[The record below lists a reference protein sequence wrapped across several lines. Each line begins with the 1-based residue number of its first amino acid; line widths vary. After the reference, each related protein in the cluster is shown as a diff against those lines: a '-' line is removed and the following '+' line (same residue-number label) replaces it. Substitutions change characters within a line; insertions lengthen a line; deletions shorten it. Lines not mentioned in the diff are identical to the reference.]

1 MYENAQK
8 CVDGFM
14 LETLKDYVIIFF
26 ISMVPIVEL
35 RGAIPIAQGMGLP
48 IVPSYIVCIIGN
60 MIPVPIVFFF
70 ARKFL
75 EWGADKRGI
84 GKICTFFLKKGAKA
98 GRKLSGES
106 TEELD
111 KAEEA
116 KTENGV
122 QIADEMQTGDGMHTG
137 SGENPLGAPEESYA
151 KTKRKMSKGLFFA
164 LMFFV
169 GIPLPGTGAWTG
181 TLGASMLDMKFRDA
195 VIAVMLGVLIA
206 GIIMLLGSLGVF
218 SGIEALFSKKEEVG
232 AVLRAV
238 QTLV

>member
-1 MYENAQK
+1 
-8 CVDGFM
+8 M
-14 LETLKDYVIIFF
+14 LETIKDYVIIFF
-26 ISMVPIVEL
+26 ISMVPLVEL
-35 RGAIPIAQGMGLP
+35 RGAIPVSQGMGLP
-48 IVPSYIVCIIGN
+48 LVPSYIVCIIGN

-75 EWGADKRGI
+75 EWGADKRFI

-106 TEELD
+106 AEELD
-111 KAEEA
+111 KAEEE

-122 QIADEMQTGDGMHTG
+122 QTAGEVQTGGRDRF
-137 SGENPLGAPEESYA
+137 SADGENLSGAPVEA
-151 KTKRKMSKGLFFA
+151 APVVKPKRKMSKGLFIA
-164 LMFFV
+164 LMLFV
-169 GIPLPGTGAWTG
+169 GVPLPGTGAWTG
-181 TLGASMLDMKFRDA
+181 TLGASMLDMKFRDS

-206 GIIMLLGSLGVF
+206 GIIMMLGSLGVF

-232 AVLRAV
+232 TVLRAV

>member
-1 MYENAQK
+1 
-8 CVDGFM
+8 M
-14 LETLKDYVIIFF
+14 LETIKDYVIIFF

-84 GKICTFFLKKGAKA
+84 GKICMFFLKKGAKA

-106 TEELD
+106 TEDLD

-122 QIADEMQTGDGMHTG
+122 QTAGEVQTGG
-137 SGENPLGAPEESYA
+137 GENLSRAPVEA
-151 KTKRKMSKGLFFA
+151 APVVKPKRKMSKGLFFA
-164 LMFFV
+164 LMLCWNSF
-169 GIPLPGTGAWTG
+169 AWYR
-181 TLGASMLDMKFRDA
+181 SLDWNF
-195 VIAVMLGVLIA
+195 
-206 GIIMLLGSLGVF
+206 GSKY
-218 SGIEALFSKKEEVG
+218 A
-232 AVLRAV
+232 
-238 QTLV
+238 

>member
-1 MYENAQK
+1 MFKNSRK

-14 LETLKDYVIIFF
+14 LETIKDYVIIFF

-75 EWGADKRGI
+75 EWGADKRFI

-106 TEELD
+106 
-111 KAEEA
+111 AEEVDFA
-116 KTENGV
+116 ETAQADGQNQVDNGNQTENGNK
-122 QIADEMQTGDGMHTG
+122 AA
-137 SGENPLGAPEESYA
+137 GENLTEGTGTKNSKP
-151 KTKRKMSKGLFFA
+151 KRKMSKGLFIA
-164 LMFFV
+164 LMLFV
-169 GIPLPGTGAWTG
+169 GVPLPGTGAWTG
-181 TLGASMLDMKFRDA
+181 TLGASMLDMKFRDS

-206 GIIMLLGSLGVF
+206 GIIMMLGSLGVF

>member
-1 MYENAQK
+1 
-8 CVDGFM
+8 M
-14 LETLKDYVIIFF
+14 LETIKDYVIIFF
-26 ISMVPIVEL
+26 ISMVPLVEL
-35 RGAIPIAQGMGLP
+35 RGAIPVSQGMGLP
-48 IVPSYIVCIIGN
+48 LVPSYIVCIIGN

-75 EWGADKRGI
+75 EWGADKRFI

-106 TEELD
+106 
-111 KAEEA
+111 AEEVDFA
-116 KTENGV
+116 ETAQADGQNQTENGNKV
-122 QIADEMQTGDGMHTG
+122 AGEKLTEGTGTKN
-137 SGENPLGAPEESYA
+137 SKP
-151 KTKRKMSKGLFFA
+151 KRKMSKGLFIA

-169 GIPLPGTGAWTG
+169 GVPLPGTGAWTG